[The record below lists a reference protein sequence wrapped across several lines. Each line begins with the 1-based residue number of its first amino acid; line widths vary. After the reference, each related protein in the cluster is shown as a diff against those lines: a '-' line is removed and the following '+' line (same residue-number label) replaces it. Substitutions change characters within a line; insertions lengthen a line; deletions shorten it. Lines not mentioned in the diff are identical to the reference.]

1 MDVSGDGNFYLGSDF
16 EVDLPSHRLLLL
28 PLLVQEGGH
37 RDLQIELEAVRL
49 LDEVVDQSLRG
60 ALLGRLRLAI
70 G

>member
-1 MDVSGDGNFYLGSDF
+1 MILLQHLFLERTILGF
-16 EVDLPSHRLLLL
+16 GILL

-49 LDEVVDQSLRG
+49 LDEVVDQSLG
-60 ALLGRLRLAI
+60 CALLGRLRLAI